1 MPGGDG
7 IGSLRIGSVIGRSS
21 GHHARNSIPGTMG
34 EIPQRGCG
42 LAYDRGWRDEYYAN
56 DVPCGPEVT
65 KEQQVE
71 WLKGEAERLLAQLDA
86 ITRYAPELAN
96 EHEKQQV
103 TDDREWLQG
112 QLDAV
117 VQRIKDLEAGDT

>member
-7 IGSLRIGSVIGRSS
+7 IRRLLIGSATGRSA
-21 GHHARNSIPGTMG
+21 GHYVGNPMHGYVAPFH
-34 EIPQRGCG
+34 RGGFG
-42 LAYDRGWRDEYYAN
+42 LAHDRGWREEYYAS

-86 ITRYAPELAN
+86 ITRHAPEVAN